1 MRKSFAWPRAATS
14 LLLSS
19 LFFAGCSLAPKYTRP
34 GILMPLVFKEAGSAS
49 GESAKAVKNETL
61 WTAAKPSDQMPRGHW
76 WIVFND
82 PQLNALEA
90 QALNANQNLK
100 AAMARVNEARAFQL
114 TARSDLLPTVGAG
127 FGPTRSKV
135 SPASLMASDGASVP
149 PQTLWRVQATAS
161 YEIDLFGRAT
171 SELNAAKAESDEAM
185 ALFRS
190 VQLTLQADV
199 AQNYFKLRELDAEI
213 QVYRTGVDLR
223 VETLKLVQQR
233 FDAGDI
239 SDLDV
244 ARSQA
249 ELATARSDQMTAE
262 RARAVGEHSLAVL
275 IGQAPA
281 DFLLAS
287 SPIEPVRIHIPTGM
301 PSTLLERRPDIA
313 ASERAVAA
321 ANARIE
327 VAHAA
332 YFPSLSL
339 NASGGYEAGMF
350 SNLFKTSSE
359 VFLLGPLAGAALS
372 LPLFDGGRRKGGV
385 QRAHAVLEE
394 NTAKY
399 RQQVLTAFQEV
410 EDRLS
415 DLRILEAQAQTQADA
430 VKASQRAEAI
440 SKTQYKEGAATY
452 LDVIDAERTVLQ
464 AQQQA
469 NKLTGVQAVST
480 VNLIRALGGGW
491 GDMPSGVAV
500 TEGQHRSDQ

>member
-1 MRKSFAWPRAATS
+1 MRRSFSWTRAGMP
-14 LLLSS
+14 LVLSS
-19 LFFAGCSLAPKYTRP
+19 LLFAGCSLAPKYTRP
-34 GILMPLVFKEAGSAS
+34 GTILPLVFKEAGSTS
-49 GESAKAVKNETL
+49 GGSIKADSDETP
-61 WTAAKPSDQMPRGHW
+61 WTTARPSDQMPRGQW
-76 WIVFND
+76 WTVFND
-82 PQLNALEA
+82 PQLNTLEE

-100 AAMARVNEARAFQL
+100 AAMARVNEARASQL
-114 TARSDLLPTVGAG
+114 TARSDLLPTIGAR
-127 FGPTRSKV
+127 FGSTRSKV
-135 SPASLMASDGASVP
+135 SPASLMEPDGTSVT
-149 PQTLWRVQATAS
+149 PQTLWRAQATAS
-161 YEIDLFGRAT
+161 YEVDLFGRAT
-171 SELNAAKAESDEAM
+171 SELNAEKAESDEAR

-199 AQNYFKLRELDAEI
+199 AQNYFNLRDLDAEI

-223 VETLKLVQQR
+223 VETLNLVQQR

-244 ARSQA
+244 ARSRA
-249 ELATARSDQMTAE
+249 DLATARSDQMTAE

-275 IGQAPA
+275 IGQTPA
-281 DFLLAS
+281 KFLLAS
-287 SPIEPVRIHIPTGM
+287 SPIEPLRIHIPPGM

-321 ANARIE
+321 ANARIG
-327 VAHAA
+327 VARAA
-332 YFPSLSL
+332 YFPSLAL
-339 NASGGYEAGMF
+339 DANGGYEAGTL
-350 SNLFKTSSE
+350 SNLFKASSE
-359 VFLLGPLAGAALS
+359 VFLLGPLAGAALT

-385 QRAHAVLEE
+385 QRTHAVLEE
-394 NTAKY
+394 STAKY

-415 DLRILEAQAQTQADA
+415 DLRILEAQTQTQADA
-430 VKASQRAEAI
+430 VKASERAEAI

-469 NKLTGVQAVST
+469 NRLTGIQAVST

-500 TEGQHRSDQ
+500 TEDQRRSDQ